1 MRIWRWSML
10 GIVMA
15 LLVGAFVAPL
25 AVVMLRGL
33 SPLTA
38 DSYAFIWRIVQATLW
53 QATLSTVVALVIA
66 IGLTWAM
73 VRRPGRLADIS
84 WLAVIV
90 PFIVPTPVAATMAT
104 GLCGTGSWCA
114 TLFGLEVPQGLAL
127 IVAVHVWFNTGVLV
141 RLLRE
146 AWFAVQGRI
155 LQAAAT
161 LGASPWRQFV
171 TVTWPL
177 MTPAVWAGMTLVL
190 LYCIGSF
197 GVILLLGGGRV
208 ASIEVEIWRQTAQFL
223 RLDLATVM
231 ALVQLGIS
239 VVLLIL
245 SERWQRRIPRESL
258 VRPQSIRPGVGLLI
272 ALGVQ
277 VVCIVLFVMPF
288 VVVFARS
295 LMPQEAWWQ
304 AFVSLTQPVRGSGL
318 FVSPLEALWR
328 SLWIATIVAGLTLV
342 CAWTLSAPGWWRVV
356 ATLPIG
362 VSAVTLGL
370 GYLLWF
376 GPMRLL
382 QTPWVLLAAHVVLAL
397 PLVSRQLMTA
407 RDRLPDI
414 YQHAAAT
421 LGAAPWRQWWSI
433 TVPLLRRS
441 LVAAGLVAFAVSLGD
456 FAAGLLLTQPDTA
469 TAPIMVGRLLGRP
482 GALQY
487 AMAAALSSLLVVVCV
502 VVMLVVQRLE
512 RDTAHRVLVKR

>member
-1 MRIWRWSML
+1 MRSWRWIMMSGVML
-10 GIVMA
+10 
-15 LLVGAFVAPL
+15 LLAVAFVAPL
-25 AVVMLRGL
+25 AVVMMRGL
-33 SPLTA
+33 APLEVTA
-38 DSYAFIWRIVQATLW
+38 YAMIGRVVVATLLQATI
-53 QATLSTVVALVIA
+53 STGVAAVIA
-66 IGLTWAM
+66 LIVTWAM
-73 VRRPGRLADIS
+73 VWRPGRLADIT
-84 WLAVIV
+84 WLAVIM

-104 GLCGTGSWCA
+104 GVCGSGSWCA
-114 TLFGLEVPQGLAL
+114 TALGLEVPQGFAL
-127 IVAVHVWFNTGVLV
+127 IIAVHVWFNAGVLV

-146 AWFAVQGRI
+146 AWLAVQGRMHH
-155 LQAAAT
+155 AAAT

-177 MTPAVWAGMTLVL
+177 VTPALWAGMTLVL

-208 ASIEVEIWRQTAQFL
+208 ASLEVEIWRQTAQFL
-223 RLDLATVM
+223 RLDVATAM
-231 ALVQLGIS
+231 ALVQLFIS
-239 VVLLIL
+239 IGLLVL
-245 SERWQRRIPRESL
+245 SERWQRRIRRES
-258 VRPQSIRPGVGLLI
+258 VMYAPSPRAGFWGVVALI
-272 ALGVQ
+272 VQ
-277 VVCIVLFVMPF
+277 VLCVVLFVAPF
-288 VVVFARS
+288 VVVFVRS

-304 AFVSLTQPVRGSGL
+304 ALVSLAQPVRGSGL
-318 FVSPLEALWR
+318 FVSPLESLWR
-328 SLWIATIVAGLTLV
+328 SLWLATLV
-342 CAWTLSAPGWWRVV
+342 AVITLVVAWVLSAPGWWRIV

-397 PLVSRQLMTA
+397 PLVGRQLMTA
-407 RDRLPDI
+407 RDRLPDT
-414 YQHAAAT
+414 YHHAAAT
-421 LGAAPWRQWWSI
+421 LGASPWRQWWSV

-441 LVAAGLVAFAVSLGD
+441 LVAAALVAFAVSLGD

-487 AMAAALSSLLVVVCV
+487 AMAAALSSLLVVICV

-512 RDTAHRVLVKR
+512 RMSPQRVAVKR

>member
-1 MRIWRWSML
+1 
-10 GIVMA
+10 
-15 LLVGAFVAPL
+15 
-25 AVVMLRGL
+25 
-33 SPLTA
+33 
-38 DSYAFIWRIVQATLW
+38 
-53 QATLSTVVALVIA
+53 
-66 IGLTWAM
+66 
-73 VRRPGRLADIS
+73 
-84 WLAVIV
+84 
-90 PFIVPTPVAATMAT
+90 
-104 GLCGTGSWCA
+104 
-114 TLFGLEVPQGLAL
+114 
-127 IVAVHVWFNTGVLV
+127 
-141 RLLRE
+141 
-146 AWFAVQGRI
+146 
-155 LQAAAT
+155 
-161 LGASPWRQFV
+161 
-171 TVTWPL
+171 
-177 MTPAVWAGMTLVL
+177 
-190 LYCIGSF
+190 
-197 GVILLLGGGRV
+197 
-208 ASIEVEIWRQTAQFL
+208 
-223 RLDLATVM
+223 
-231 ALVQLGIS
+231 LVQLGIS

-258 VRPQSIRPGVGLLI
+258 VRPLSIRPGVGLLI

-277 VVCIVLFVMPF
+277 AVCIVLFVMPF

>member
-1 MRIWRWSML
+1 MRIWRWSMR
-10 GIVMA
+10 GIVMI
-15 LLVGAFVAPL
+15 LLLGAFVAPL

-33 SPLTA
+33 APLTA
-38 DSYAFIWRIVQATLW
+38 DAYAFIGDIVGATLW
-53 QATLSTVVALVIA
+53 QATLSTAVAMLLA
-66 IGLTWAM
+66 IGLTWAL
-73 VRRPGRLADIS
+73 VRRPGRLADMA

-104 GLCGTGSWCA
+104 GLCRSGSWCA
-114 TLFGLEVPQGLAL
+114 SVLGLEVPQGLAL
-127 IVAVHVWFNTGVLV
+127 IVAVHVWFNTGVMV

-146 AWFAVQGRI
+146 AWLSAQGRI
-155 LQAAAT
+155 MQAAAT

-177 MTPAVWAGMTLVL
+177 IMPAVLASMTLVL

-208 ASIEVEIWRQTAQFL
+208 ASLEVEIWRQTAQFL

-239 VVLLIL
+239 IALLIL
-245 SERWQRRIPRESL
+245 TERWQRRIPRESI
-258 VRPQSIRPGVGLLI
+258 VRPLPIRPGVGSLV
-272 ALGVQ
+272 ALGIQ
-277 VVCIVLFVMPF
+277 LAYVVVFVLPF
-288 VVVFARS
+288 VVLFARS
-295 LMPQEAWWQ
+295 LMPQDVWWQ
-304 AFVSLTQPVRGSGL
+304 AFTSLAQPVRGSGL
-318 FVSPLEALWR
+318 FVSPMAALWR
-328 SLWIATIVAGLTLV
+328 SLWLATLV
-342 CAWTLSAPGWWRVV
+342 ACITLLFAWSLSAPGWWRVL

-397 PLVSRQLMTA
+397 PLVSRQLMAA
-407 RDRLPDI
+407 RDRMSDT
-414 YQHAAAT
+414 YQYAAAT
-421 LGAAPWRQWWSI
+421 LGASPWRQWWSI

-441 LVAAGLVAFAVSLGD
+441 LVAAGLIAFAVSLGD

-512 RDTAHRVLVKR
+512 RDTTQRTLVKR

>member
-1 MRIWRWSML
+1 
-10 GIVMA
+10 
-15 LLVGAFVAPL
+15 VA
-25 AVVMLRGL
+25 
-33 SPLTA
+33 
-38 DSYAFIWRIVQATLW
+38 
-53 QATLSTVVALVIA
+53 
-66 IGLTWAM
+66 
-73 VRRPGRLADIS
+73 

-104 GLCGTGSWCA
+104 GLCRSGSWCA
-114 TLFGLEVPQGLAL
+114 TLLGIEVPQGLAL
-127 IVAVHVWFNTGVLV
+127 IVAVHVWFNTGVMV

-146 AWFAVQGRI
+146 SWLATQGRVM
-155 LQAAAT
+155 QAAAT
-161 LGASPWRQFV
+161 LGASPWRQFM

-177 MTPAVWAGMTLVL
+177 ILPAVLAGMTLVL

-208 ASIEVEIWRQTAQFL
+208 VSLEVEIWRQTAQFL

-245 SERWQRRIPRESL
+245 TERWQRRIPRES
-258 VRPQSIRPGVGLLI
+258 VVHPPTIRSGIGSFV

-277 VVCIVLFVMPF
+277 IVCVVVFVLPF
-288 VVVFARS
+288 VVLFARS

-304 AFVSLTQPVRGSGL
+304 AFASLTQPVRGSGL
-318 FVSPLEALWR
+318 FVSPMAALWR
-328 SLWIATIVAGLTLV
+328 SLWLATLV
-342 CAWTLSAPGWWRVV
+342 ACITLLFAWSLSAPGWWRVL

-397 PLVSRQLMTA
+397 PLVSRHLMSA
-407 RDRLPDI
+407 RDRMSDT
-414 YQHAAAT
+414 YQYAAAT
-421 LGAAPWRQWWSI
+421 LGASPWRQWWSI

-441 LVAAGLVAFAVSLGD
+441 LVAAGLIAFAVSLGD

-487 AMAAALSSLLVVVCV
+487 AMAAALSSMLVVVCV

-512 RDTAHRVLVKR
+512 RDATQRALVKR

>member
-1 MRIWRWSML
+1 MRAWRWATLS
-10 GIVMA
+10 IVTA
-15 LLVGAFVAPL
+15 LLVVAFVAPL
-25 AVVMLRGL
+25 TVVMMRGL
-33 SPLTA
+33 APLTA
-38 DSYAFIWRIVQATLW
+38 DSYGLIWRIVQATLW
-53 QATLSTVVALVIA
+53 QATLSTGVAMIIA
-66 IGLTWAM
+66 IVMTWAL
-73 VRRPGRLADIS
+73 VRRPGRIADIA

-104 GLCGTGSWCA
+104 GMCAAGSWCA
-114 TLFGLEVPQGLAL
+114 TLLRLEVPQGLAL

-146 AWFAVQGRI
+146 AWLASQGRI
-155 LQAAAT
+155 VQASAT
-161 LGASPWRQFV
+161 LGAPPWRQFV
-171 TVTWPL
+171 TITWPL
-177 MTPAVWAGMTLVL
+177 ITPAVWAGMTLVL

-208 ASIEVEIWRQTAQFL
+208 ASLEVEIWRQTAQFL
-223 RLDLATVM
+223 RLDLATAM
-231 ALVQLGIS
+231 ALVQLVIS
-239 VVLLIL
+239 LGLLGL
-245 SERWQRRIPRESL
+245 TERWQRRIPRES
-258 VRPQSIRPGVGLLI
+258 VIRPMVHRPGIGATLALI
-272 ALGVQ
+272 VQ
-277 VVCIVLFVMPF
+277 GICVVLFVAPF
-288 VVVFARS
+288 LIVFARS
-295 LMPQEAWWQ
+295 VMPQDAWWQ
-304 AFVSLTQPVRGSGL
+304 AFVSLSQPVRGSGL
-318 FVSPLEALWR
+318 FVSPLAALWR
-328 SLWIATIVAGLTLV
+328 SVWLASLVAIITLV
-342 CAWTLSAPGWWRVV
+342 FAWTLSAPGWWRIV

-397 PLVSRQLMTA
+397 PLVGRQLMTA
-407 RDRLPDI
+407 RDRLPDT
-414 YQHAAAT
+414 YRLAAAT
-421 LGAAPWRQWWSI
+421 LGASPWRQWWSV

-441 LVAAGLVAFAVSLGD
+441 LVAAGLIAFAVSLGD

-502 VVMLVVQRLE
+502 AVMLIVQRLE
-512 RDTAHRVLVKR
+512 QPSRQRSEVS

>member
-10 GIVMA
+10 SVVIA
-15 LLVGAFVAPL
+15 LLIAAFVVPL

-33 SPLTA
+33 APLDA
-38 DSYAFIWRIVQATLW
+38 DAYAFIGQIVVATLG
-53 QATLSTVVALVIA
+53 QALLSTGVATTMA
-66 IGLTWAM
+66 IILTWAL
-73 VRRPGRLADIS
+73 VRRPGRLADVA

-114 TLFGLEVPQGLAL
+114 TALGLEVPQGLAI

-146 AWFAVQGRI
+146 AWLAAQGRMI
-155 LQAAAT
+155 QAAAT

-177 MTPAVWAGMTLVL
+177 ITPALWAGVALVL

-208 ASIEVEIWRQTAQFL
+208 ASLEVEIWRQTAQFL
-223 RLDLATVM
+223 RLDLATAM
-231 ALVQLGIS
+231 ALVQLVIS
-239 VVLLIL
+239 IGLLVLT
-245 SERWQRRIPRESL
+245 ERWQRRIPRER
-258 VRPQSIRPGVGLLI
+258 VMHAVAPRPGAGYMVAGAI
-272 ALGVQ
+272 QALCV
-277 VVCIVLFVMPF
+277 VLFVAPF

-295 LMPQEAWWQ
+295 LMPQESWWQ
-304 AFVSLTQPVRGSGL
+304 AFVALAQPVRGSGL

-328 SLWIATIVAGLTLV
+328 SLWLATLVAMLTLV
-342 CAWTLSAPGWWRVV
+342 FAWTLSAPGWWRIV

-376 GPMRLL
+376 GPMHLL
-382 QTPWVLLAAHVVLAL
+382 QTPWVLLAAHIVLAL
-397 PLVSRQLMTA
+397 PLVGRQLMTA
-407 RDRLPDI
+407 RDRLPDT

-421 LGAAPWRQWWSI
+421 LGASPWRQWWSV

-441 LVAAGLVAFAVSLGD
+441 LVAAALIAFAVSLGD

-487 AMAAALSSLLVVVCV
+487 AMAAALSSLLVIVCV
-502 VVMLVVQRLE
+502 VVMIAVQRLE
-512 RDTAHRVLVKR
+512 YSRRHRDAVS

>member
-1 MRIWRWSML
+1 MRIWRWGML
-10 GIVMA
+10 SIVMA
-15 LLVGAFVAPL
+15 LIVVAFGSPLVVVMMRGLAPL
-25 AVVMLRGL
+25 ESDAYALIGQVV
-33 SPLTA
+33 A
-38 DSYAFIWRIVQATLW
+38 ATLW
-53 QATLSTVVALVIA
+53 QATLSTGVATVIALVV
-66 IGLTWAM
+66 TWAL
-73 VRRPGRLADIS
+73 VRSPGRLADTA

-114 TLFGLEVPQGLAL
+114 LMLGLEVPQGMAL

-146 AWFAVQGRI
+146 AWLSAQGRM
-155 LQAAAT
+155 LHAAAT

-177 MTPAVWAGMTLVL
+177 VTPALWAGMTLVL

-208 ASIEVEIWRQTAQFL
+208 VSLEVEIWRQTAQFL
-223 RLDLATVM
+223 RLDLATAM
-231 ALVQLGIS
+231 ALVQLAIS
-239 VVLLIL
+239 IGLLVLT
-245 SERWQRRIPRESL
+245 ERWQRRIPRDG
-258 VRPQSIRPGVGLLI
+258 VMQAATPQLGLGRIVALI
-272 ALGVQ
+272 VQ
-277 VVCIVLFVMPF
+277 ILCILLFVAPF

-304 AFVSLTQPVRGSGL
+304 AFVSLSQPVRGSGL

-328 SLWIATIVAGLTLV
+328 SLWLATVVAVITLV
-342 CAWTLSAPGWWRVV
+342 SAWVLSAPGWWRIV

-397 PLVSRQLMTA
+397 PLVGRQLMTA
-407 RDRLPDI
+407 RDRLSDT
-414 YQHAAAT
+414 YQNAAAS
-421 LGAAPWRQWWSI
+421 LGASPWRQWWSV

-441 LVAAGLVAFAVSLGD
+441 LVAAALIAFAVSLGD

-487 AMAAALSSLLVVVCV
+487 AMAAALSSLLVIVCV
-502 VVMLVVQRLE
+502 VVMLAVQRLE
-512 RDTAHRVLVKR
+512 YPRRHRDAVS

>member
-1 MRIWRWSML
+1 MRIWRWGMFS
-10 GIVMA
+10 IVMI
-15 LLVGAFVAPL
+15 LIIVAFVAPL
-25 AVVMLRGL
+25 AVVMMRGL
-33 SPLTA
+33 APIEA
-38 DSYAFIWRIVQATLW
+38 DAYTLIGQVVVATLW
-53 QATLSTVVALVIA
+53 QATLSTGVATVIA
-66 IGLTWAM
+66 VVVTWAL
-73 VRRPGRLADIS
+73 VRRPGRLADLA

-104 GLCGTGSWCA
+104 GLCRSGSWCA
-114 TLFGLEVPQGLAL
+114 TVLGIDVPQGLAI

-146 AWFAVQGRI
+146 AWLSAHGRT

-177 MTPAVWAGMTLVL
+177 VTPALWAGMTLVL

-208 ASIEVEIWRQTAQFL
+208 VSLEVEIWRQTAQFL
-223 RLDLATVM
+223 RLDLATAM
-231 ALVQLGIS
+231 ALVQLIIS
-239 VVLLIL
+239 IGLLIL
-245 SERWQRRIPRESL
+245 TERWQRRIPRESVMQL
-258 VRPQSIRPGVGLLI
+258 VTPRPGLARVL
-272 ALGVQ
+272 ALVIQ
-277 VVCIVLFVMPF
+277 AMCIVLFVAPF
-288 VVVFARS
+288 VVLFVRS

-304 AFVSLTQPVRGSGL
+304 AFVALSQPVRGSGL
-318 FVSPLEALWR
+318 FVSPLESLWR
-328 SLWIATIVAGLTLV
+328 SLWLATLV
-342 CAWTLSAPGWWRVV
+342 AVITLVFAWVLSAPGWWRIA

-397 PLVSRQLMTA
+397 PLVGRQLMTA
-407 RDRLPDI
+407 RDRLPDT

-421 LGAAPWRQWWSI
+421 LGASPWRQWWSV

-441 LVAAGLVAFAVSLGD
+441 LVAAALVAFAVSLGD

-512 RDTAHRVLVKR
+512 YPRHHRDAVS

>member
-1 MRIWRWSML
+1 MRVWRWSML
-10 GIVMA
+10 SIVILL
-15 LLVGAFVAPL
+15 LLVAFVAPL
-25 AVVMLRGL
+25 MVIMLRGL
-33 SPLTA
+33 SPLDPDAYTL
-38 DSYAFIWRIVQATLW
+38 IGQVVTATLW
-53 QATLSTVVALVIA
+53 QAVLSTGVATVLALV
-66 IGLTWAM
+66 LTWAL
-73 VRRPGRLADIS
+73 VRRPGRIADIA

-104 GLCGTGSWCA
+104 GMCRAGSWCA
-114 TLFGLEVPQGLAL
+114 TLLGLEVPQGLAL

-146 AWFAVQGRI
+146 AWLTAQGRM
-155 LQAAAT
+155 LHAAAT

-177 MTPAVWAGMTLVL
+177 ITPALWAGIALVL

-197 GVILLLGGGRV
+197 GIILLLGGGRV
-208 ASIEVEIWRQTAQFL
+208 TSLEVEIWRQTAQFL
-223 RLDLATVM
+223 RLDLATAM
-231 ALVQLGIS
+231 ALVQLVIS
-239 VVLLIL
+239 LGLLL
-245 SERWQRRIPRESL
+245 LTERWQRRIPRESI
-258 VRPQSIRPGVGLLI
+258 VRRAPPAPTLATRLAVVVQI
-272 ALGVQ
+272 A
-277 VVCIVLFVMPF
+277 CIVLFATPF
-288 VVVFARS
+288 FIVFMRS

-304 AFVSLTQPVRGSGL
+304 AFVALTQPVRGSGL
-318 FVSPLEALWR
+318 FVSPLETLWR
-328 SLWIATIVAGLTLV
+328 SLWVATLV
-342 CAWTLSAPGWWRVV
+342 AVITLLLAWVLSAPGWWRIL

-382 QTPWVLLAAHVVLAL
+382 QTPWVLLAAHVILAL
-397 PLVSRQLMTA
+397 PLVGRQLMTA
-407 RDRLPDI
+407 RDRLPDA

-421 LGAAPWRQWWSI
+421 LGATPWRQWWSV

-441 LVAAGLVAFAVSLGD
+441 LVAAALVAFAVSLGD

-487 AMAAALSSLLVVVCV
+487 AMAAALSSMLVIVCV
-502 VVMLVVQRLE
+502 VVMMFVHRLE
-512 RDTAHRVLVKR
+512 HPRSHRDAVS